1 MTDIVICISTN
12 LFRVY
17 LISRFMHIFL
27 DDKENRNCSDR
38 LKAFM
43 VYGGFFMVNTTAY
56 LTLHMVWVNFV
67 CNLAGIGLIALMY
80 VKSIKMVLFV
90 TCSVYMINMGCDTI
104 STLLFVNYKDGM
116 GFSQVYEVI
125 TVFLIFICEVLT
137 EKIVE
142 VRRKLENTRN
152 MSIGLIPL
160 CSIGMF
166 CAMIY
171 TKSSTIRMQDLSW

>member
-17 LISRFMHIFL
+17 LISRFMRIFL
-27 DDKENRNCSDR
+27 EDKENRNCGDR
-38 LKAFM
+38 LKDLM
-43 VYGGFFMVNTTAY
+43 VYGGFFLVNTAAY

-80 VKSIKMVLFV
+80 IKSIKMVLFV

-104 STLLFVNYKDGM
+104 STLLFINYKDGT

-125 TVFLIFICEVLT
+125 TVFLIFICVD
-137 EKIVE
+137 
-142 VRRKLENTRN
+142 RKDC
-152 MSIGLIPL
+152 G
-160 CSIGMF
+160 C
-166 CAMIY
+166 
-171 TKSSTIRMQDLSW
+171 